1 LPNETQD
8 RETASIPLCDFGSR
22 KIKLQATSANDLI
35 SLRLQPAADS
45 ARADIVMYQEYLAT
59 NREPKEVT
67 VLQSRP

>member
-1 LPNETQD
+1 MGKQLRSSYATSE
-8 RETASIPLCDFGSR
+8 AV

-67 VLQSRP
+67 VLQNRP